1 MFRMHIPLAL
11 AILTLSLQTGCVVKN
26 IRESQEAQIKA
37 QSDASAKNG
46 FGVTWSNY
54 KAQYEQYLGNIEL
67 QRAALDGY
75 EEKFTDEMRAD
86 PQHDALMKMRATADK
101 NVAEIV
107 DAYPTLTEWAES
119 KKDAPTIEETQ
130 ALNAKYNHMA
140 QTFARALTTY
150 GKLRSEYLGLM
161 SRHPEKK

>member
-1 MFRMHIPLAL
+1 M
-11 AILTLSLQTGCVVKN
+11 S
-26 IRESQEAQIKA
+26 
-37 QSDASAKNG
+37 ASA
-46 FGVTWSNY
+46 VHETASDRP
-54 KAQYEQYLGNIEL
+54 IEL
-67 QRAALDGY
+67 EHAVRFVTAASLFDG
-75 EEKFTDEMRAD
+75 
-86 PQHDALMKMRATADK
+86 HDAAINVMRRILQKSGAEVIHLGH
-101 NVAEIV
+101 NRSVAEIV